1 LNKYIKDGK
10 LDYQLLYSDMCLING
25 IDQKNRREQL
35 YERVTRE
42 YKDYKESMEP
52 SKDAGSSSQTGTT
65 DT

>member
-1 LNKYIKDGK
+1 MTKYIKDGK

-42 YKDYKESMEP
+42 YEDYKESMEP
-52 SKDAGSSSQTGTT
+52 SKDASNSSQTGTT

>member
-1 LNKYIKDGK
+1 MNRYIKDGK

-42 YKDYKESMEP
+42 YEDYKKNMEP
-52 SKDAGSSSQTGTT
+52 SKDASNPSQAGTT